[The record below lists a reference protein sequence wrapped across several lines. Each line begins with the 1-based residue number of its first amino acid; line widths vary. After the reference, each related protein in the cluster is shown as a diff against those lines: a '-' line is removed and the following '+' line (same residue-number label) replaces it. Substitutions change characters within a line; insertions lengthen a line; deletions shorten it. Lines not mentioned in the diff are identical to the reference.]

1 MLDRLISGAGAV
13 TDAADRAV
21 RLLVGGW
28 RGGFAMTRPG
38 SIVVAGLLLVLA
50 GKLVAAGLEVTDPTT
65 PVALDPAGIAT
76 ARDLGDRTYS
86 TMTGSL
92 APGSTPR

>member
-1 MLDRLISGAGAV
+1 MSALLPCAAKGAFVLDRLISGAGAV

-38 SIVVAGLLLVLA
+38 SIVVAG
-50 GKLVAAGLEVTDPTT
+50 P
-65 PVALDPAGIAT
+65 
-76 ARDLGDRTYS
+76 
-86 TMTGSL
+86 MQQ
-92 APGSTPR
+92 